1 MQEQRATL
9 TCNRAD
15 ILTTCSDRVY
25 ATLGEEVRQ
34 YSALIVFW
42 QALNLAKWLSIGIGE
57 LSLNLHFS
65 YKFLI
70 QLYYTLAKS
79 SPSYFSDGT
88 NIVWLTES
96 TVMNLLWPL
105 CKQYSAVSHIIQC
118 VVNSNLH
125 IN

>member
-9 TCNRAD
+9 TCDRAD
-15 ILTTCSDRVY
+15 ILTTCSDRDRVY

-65 YKFLI
+65 CKFLI
-70 QLYYTLAKS
+70 QLYY
-79 SPSYFSDGT
+79 
-88 NIVWLTES
+88 
-96 TVMNLLWPL
+96 
-105 CKQYSAVSHIIQC
+105 
-118 VVNSNLH
+118 
-125 IN
+125 